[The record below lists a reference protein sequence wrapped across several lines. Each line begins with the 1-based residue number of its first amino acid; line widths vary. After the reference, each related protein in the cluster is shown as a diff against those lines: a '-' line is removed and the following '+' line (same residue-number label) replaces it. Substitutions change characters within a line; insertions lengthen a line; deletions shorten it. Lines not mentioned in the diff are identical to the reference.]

1 MRRKAQSGFTPS
13 VCWLVLALCT
23 ACSNDGPQSP
33 GIGDAGDESGGSS
46 GATSP
51 TDGTAAGSGGRANS
65 GGAVNGGNGA
75 GGKMAGAG
83 GSPGATGG
91 RAGTGASAGS
101 GSGGMAN
108 DGGAASNGGTAGG
121 GSSGNGG
128 SGGNGTT
135 ANSVWSK
142 LTVMAIE
149 NPKDHG
155 AVGDGKA
162 DDLAA
167 LTNTVAALPPA
178 GGIVYLPEGAS
189 FKKANLLVV
198 TKSHVKFWALNRKG
212 ELFQTVGGQRRHQ
225 SVICRQGTGCGFFGL
240 KLRSDATSRFDA
252 LEDNQISADHA
263 SLVEIVGC
271 EIQGSAATGVML
283 YGSKE
288 HYIEGN
294 YIHHAYAD
302 HIHHTEAAR
311 TSWVWNN
318 YVFNEAPSN
327 GDDGVACVTYH
338 PASPLCGD
346 MEWWRNTI
354 LHGGHGR
361 GYSVIGGDHI
371 AIHDN
376 WAIGTGA
383 AGIIIASEGSYD
395 SASSNAIRVTKNY
408 VYQCSHETTSHP
420 GILVSGLNSA
430 AAPLDDLTFEN
441 NVSADNA
448 SNQGYRAE
456 GAYTNVT
463 NTGLSTMAT
472 ALPKPIPTL
481 ADVKMA
487 DTTVLR
493 TRDVSH
499 VDAASRPGLY
509 RIHVRKAPSGGG
521 FEQRFEYVVKGAEPA
536 VAGFIQAR
544 QMAGDYL
551 SESRTA
557 GGTSYALVLT
567 STPVALSGG
576 VSGVPFAELR
586 AGDQSGALSWLWQ
599 RVDAGTY

>member
-1 MRRKAQSGFTPS
+1 
-13 VCWLVLALCT
+13 
-23 ACSNDGPQSP
+23 
-33 GIGDAGDESGGSS
+33 
-46 GATSP
+46 
-51 TDGTAAGSGGRANS
+51 
-65 GGAVNGGNGA
+65 
-75 GGKMAGAG
+75 
-83 GSPGATGG
+83 
-91 RAGTGASAGS
+91 
-101 GSGGMAN
+101 
-108 DGGAASNGGTAGG
+108 
-121 GSSGNGG
+121 
-128 SGGNGTT
+128 
-135 ANSVWSK
+135 
-142 LTVMAIE
+142 MAIE

-155 AVGDGKA
+155 GVGDGKA
-162 DDLAA
+162 DDLTA
-167 LTNTVAALPPA
+167 LTNTVAALPAA

-189 FKKANLLVV
+189 FKKSNLLVV
-198 TKSHVKFWALNRKG
+198 TKNHVKFWAVNRQG

-240 KLRSDATSRFDA
+240 KLRSDATERFDA
-252 LEDNQISADHA
+252 LEDNQISADHG

-271 EIQGSAATGVML
+271 EIQGSAATGIML
-283 YGSKE
+283 FGSKE

-294 YIHHAYAD
+294 YVHHTWAD

-318 YVFNEAPSN
+318 FVFNEAPSN

-346 MEWWRNTI
+346 MEWWQNTI
-354 LHGGHGR
+354 LHSGHGR

-383 AGIIIASEGSYD
+383 AGIIVASEGSYD
-395 SASSNAIRVTKNY
+395 SASSNAITVSKNY
-408 VYQCSHETTSHP
+408 VYQCAHETTSHP
-420 GILVSGLNSA
+420 GILVSGGNSA
-430 AAPLDDLTFEN
+430 APPLDDLTFEN

-463 NTGLSTMAT
+463 NTGLSTMASS
-472 ALPKPIPTL
+472 LPKPIPTI

-509 RIHVRKAPSGGG
+509 RIHVRKAPSTG
-521 FEQRFEYVVKGAEPA
+521 FEQRFEYVVKGAASA
-536 VAGFIQAR
+536 VDAFVQAR
-544 QMAGDYL
+544 QSAGDYV
-551 SESRTA
+551 SESRDV

-567 STPVALSGG
+567 SAPVAVPGG
-576 VSGVPFAELR
+576 ISGVPFADLR
-586 AGDQSGALSWLWQ
+586 TGDQSGVLSWLWQ
-599 RVDAGTY
+599 RVDSGRY